1 MPAAAAAP
9 TAHNDDQHPCEGS
22 GSGDRAAVDDR
33 RRSSILPTPHQKSSQ
48 NLHPYDNVHFSHY
61 YDAVHKSY
69 HASPD
74 SKLS

>member
-33 RRSSILPTPHQKSSQ
+33 RRSSILPTPHQK
-48 NLHPYDNVHFSHY
+48 
-61 YDAVHKSY
+61 
-69 HASPD
+69 
-74 SKLS
+74 